1 MKVAEYLKEGLRN
14 FVEGE
19 GEGRSGTHSEGCH
32 RVTVFLKVE
41 DGKITGCSFNATKRC
56 KKLLAVTDYMCEL
69 VRSSGQIPS
78 QEEILSAF
86 AEEKDREK
94 MEHRVRMALSALKSA
109 LS

>member
-14 FVEGE
+14 FVEGK
-19 GEGRSGTHSEGCH
+19 GEGRSGTYSEGCH

-41 DGKITGCSFNATKRC
+41 DGRIKECSFNATKRC

-69 VRSSGQIPS
+69 VRSRGEVPS
-78 QEEILSAF
+78 REEILEAF
-86 AEEKDREK
+86 AEEKEREK
-94 MEHRVRMALSALKSA
+94 MEHRVNIALSALKSA